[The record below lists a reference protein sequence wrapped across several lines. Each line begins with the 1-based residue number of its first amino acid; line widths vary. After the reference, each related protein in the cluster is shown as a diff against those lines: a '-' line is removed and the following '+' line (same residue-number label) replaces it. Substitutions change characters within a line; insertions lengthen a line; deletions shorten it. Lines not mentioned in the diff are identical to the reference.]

1 MLWCGVE
8 KTIEMVLAELGSKI
22 SAALHKLQASNVV
35 DESVVGEL
43 VKEIGR
49 ALILGD
55 VDVHLV
61 RPLFPIVLP
70 SATAP
75 NEI

>member
-1 MLWCGVE
+1 
-8 KTIEMVLAELGSKI
+8 MVLAELGSKI

-61 RPLFPIVLP
+61 PPSFLPLFLSLVPFLLVNVKM
-70 SATAP
+70 S
-75 NEI
+75 